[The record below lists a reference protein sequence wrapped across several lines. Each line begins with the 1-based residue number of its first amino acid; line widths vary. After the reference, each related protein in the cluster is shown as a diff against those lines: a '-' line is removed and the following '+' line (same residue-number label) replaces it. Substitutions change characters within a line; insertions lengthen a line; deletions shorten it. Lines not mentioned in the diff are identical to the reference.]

1 MSEQAPTQLGELAE
15 DDPRLQPGARSP
27 RRVERIIA
35 VSLLISIAGFVG
47 LAILYSLGGQPQAEG
62 SLLGVGLFALGF
74 ASTAWGKYLMP
85 RGPFVEARHQM
96 SSPERERRE
105 FAGAFLRGGRS
116 INRRSALGKLMGLAA
131 AAFGAVLIFPLR
143 SLGPQPKKILD
154 ATDWRPGSR
163 LVRDNGRPV
172 KVGDLDVGGILTVF
186 PEDIFRGGGPSDT
199 QLQVDMTVLLRVATQ
214 PVVTQPGRE
223 TWSPHGYLAFSKMC
237 THAGCPVGLYE
248 EETQQLM
255 CPCHQSLFDILDGAK
270 PVFGPAPRPLPQLPL
285 MVDQSG
291 HLRAQRG
298 YDEPVGPGFWERM

>member
-1 MSEQAPTQLGELAE
+1 MSEQAPRPLGELSE
-15 DDPRLQPGARSP
+15 DDPRLEPGAKNP

-35 VSLLISIAGFVG
+35 LSILISIAGFVG

-62 SLLGVGLFALGF
+62 TLLGVGLFSLGF

-85 RGPFVEARHQM
+85 RGPFVEARHKM
-96 SSPERERRE
+96 SSSEQERKD
-105 FAGAFLRGGRS
+105 FSSAFLRGGRT
-116 INRRSALGKLMGLAA
+116 INRRSMLGKLMGLAA
-131 AAFGAVLIFPLR
+131 AAFGVVIIFPLR
-143 SLGPQPKKILD
+143 SLGPQPKKLLD
-154 ATDWRPGSR
+154 TTDWRPGSR
-163 LVRDNGRPV
+163 LVRNNGRPV
-172 KVGDLDVGGILTVF
+172 NVDTLDVGGILTVF

-199 QLQVDMTVLLRVATQ
+199 QLQVDMTVLLRVADA
-214 PVVTQPGRE
+214 PVTTKPGRE

-255 CPCHQSLFDILDGAK
+255 CPCHQSLFDILDGAQ

-285 MVDQSG
+285 MADDSG
-291 HLRAQRG
+291 FLRAQRG